1 MFRRTK
7 FPLKY
12 QTYVGYIWVNILY
25 EICMYIY
32 ISHTIYI
39 YIHMY
44 IYSMTYIYILR
55 IINIPDTSHG
65 IIPSQ
70 KSGQDMRGAVVM
82 ATLSQ
87 VKCDIEEHGS
97 SWGHHGDIMILFM
110 FFTRLTAR
118 KWENEWNMMLLSHET
133 KKSSFCFVI
142 YNLLFH
148 DSLVMFLFLMV
159 KSHSSHDLCL
169 RWRPIQNRIDMVRSM
184 DFLWFSYGFPM
195 NFHGT

>member
-1 MFRRTK
+1 M
-7 FPLKY
+7 
-12 QTYVGYIWVNILY
+12 TYI
-25 EICMYIY
+25 
-32 ISHTIYI
+32 
-39 YIHMY
+39 
-44 IYSMTYIYILR
+44 YIYILR

-118 KWENEWNMMLLSHET
+118 KWENE
-133 KKSSFCFVI
+133 
-142 YNLLFH
+142 
-148 DSLVMFLFLMV
+148 
-159 KSHSSHDLCL
+159 
-169 RWRPIQNRIDMVRSM
+169 
-184 DFLWFSYGFPM
+184 
-195 NFHGT
+195 